1 MGFTQIANKAAGLN
15 VKLVFPASPK
25 YAEGKNVLT
34 DGIVK
39 KLNAWHPGDLS
50 GWQAME
56 AKDLEAT
63 IDFEKQVHAD
73 SISINFLGHNA
84 AWILLPKEVVI
95 EVSADGKKYRK
106 LLVLSYP
113 YASYSDR
120 KIIRYTAAAGK
131 ELFRFLKVK
140 AVNSAVLPSSHPAK
154 NKPAWLFADE
164 IVVQ

>member
-1 MGFTQIANKAAGLN
+1 

-25 YAEGKNVLT
+25 YSEGKNVLT

-39 KLNAWHPGDLS
+39 KLNTWHPGDLS

-63 IDFEKQVHAD
+63 IDFEKQVRAD
-73 SISINFLGHNA
+73 SISINCLGHKA

-95 EVSADGKKYRK
+95 EVSADSKKYRK
-106 LLVLSYP
+106 LSVISYP
-113 YASYSDR
+113 YASYSNR
-120 KIIRYTAAAGK
+120 KIVRYSAAAGK
-131 ELFRFLKVK
+131 ESFRFLKVK
-140 AVNSAVLPSSHPAK
+140 AVNAAVLPETHPAK
-154 NKPAWLFADE
+154 GKPAWLFADE